1 MKVIEIEGNREL
13 SGQIRISGAKNATVA
28 LIPAAILTDEEAT
41 ICNVP
46 EITDTDALCDI
57 LKELNVSVNRSTE
70 SLVINPKDM
79 KNVEIKEEFS
89 KKLRASYYFMGAL
102 LGKYK
107 KAVMYFPGGCSIGAR
122 PIDLHL
128 KGFEALGATVTNDK
142 NKYIVEAKELKGA
155 NIYLDI
161 ASVGATINI
170 MLAAVLA
177 KGKTVIDN
185 AAKEPEIVSV
195 ATFLN
200 NMGAK
205 ITGAGTSS
213 IKIEGVESL
222 HKCFHEIIPDR
233 IEAGTYI
240 IMGALCGKNL
250 KIDNLI
256 PEHLEALLSKLEE
269 IGIDLE
275 VGQDYVIVS
284 KGTNLKPTN
293 IKTAVY
299 PGFPT
304 DLQQPLTVLL
314 TQCNGKSKL
323 TETIWENRFMH
334 INYLNMMGSDITIKN
349 QTATIMGPTELKGH
363 QVVATDLRAGAAM
376 VAAGLVAS
384 GKTTVTN
391 VEHIL
396 RGYEQ
401 IIEKL
406 TSVGAK
412 VKLKEIKD
420 ED

>member
-1 MKVIEIEGNREL
+1 MKVMEVLGGKDL
-13 SGQIRISGAKNATVA
+13 SGTIRISGAKNATVA
-28 LIPAAILTDEEAT
+28 LIPAAILTDEEVT

-57 LKELNVSVNRSTE
+57 LKSLNVDVKRASESV
-70 SLVINPKDM
+70 VINPKDM
-79 KNVEIKEEFS
+79 KNIEIAEEYS

-107 KAVMYFPGGCSIGAR
+107 KAAMYFPGGCSIGAR

-128 KGFEALGATVTNDK
+128 KGFEALGATVKSEN
-142 NKYIVEAKELKGA
+142 NKYIVEAKELHGA

-170 MLAAVLA
+170 MLAAVRA

-185 AAKEPEIVSV
+185 AAKEPEIVNV

-205 ITGAGTSS
+205 ISGAGTST
-213 IKIEGVESL
+213 IKIEGVNYL
-222 HKCFHEIIPDR
+222 HQCFHEVIPDR

-240 IMGALCGKNL
+240 IIGALCGSPL
-250 KIDNLI
+250 KVDNLI
-256 PEHLEALLSKLEE
+256 PDHLDALLSKLEE
-269 IGIDLE
+269 IGVDLE
-275 VGQDYVIVS
+275 IGADYVIINKKDVYKS
-284 KGTNLKPTN
+284 TT

-304 DLQQPLTVLL
+304 DLQQPFTVLQ
-314 TQCNGKSKL
+314 TQCNGKSK
-323 TETIWENRFMH
+323 TVETIWENRFMH
-334 INYLNMMGSDITIKN
+334 IPYLNKLGADITIKN
-349 QTATIMGPTELKGH
+349 QTATVMGPTKLKGSE
-363 QVVATDLRAGAAM
+363 VVATDLRAGAAM
-376 VAAGLVAS
+376 VAAALKAD
-384 GKTTVTN
+384 GKTTITN

-396 RGYEQ
+396 RGYES

-412 VKLKEIKD
+412 ITLKD
-420 ED
+420 V

>member
-1 MKVIEIEGNREL
+1 MKIIEIEGGKEL
-13 SGQIRISGAKNATVA
+13 SGTIRVSGAKNATVA
-28 LIPAAILTDEEAT
+28 IIPAAILADEEVT

-57 LKELNVSVNRSTE
+57 LHDLNVEFTRASG
-70 SLVINPKDM
+70 SLVINPKNM
-79 KNVEIKEEFS
+79 VNTEIAEEHS

-102 LGKYK
+102 LGKYHK
-107 KAVMYFPGGCSIGAR
+107 VSMFFPGGCSIGAR

-128 KGFEALGATVTNDK
+128 KGFEALGAVVTKDK
-142 NKYIVEAKELKGA
+142 SKYTVEAKELKGA

-185 AAKEPEIVSV
+185 AAKEPEIVNV

-205 ITGAGTSS
+205 ITGAGTSR

-240 IMGALCGKNL
+240 IIGALCGNNL

-275 VGQDYVIVS
+275 VGQDYVIVN

-293 IKTAVY
+293 IKTAVF

-334 INYLNMMGSDITIKN
+334 INYLNMMGSDITVKN
-349 QTATIMGPTELKGH
+349 QTATIIGPTELKGT

-376 VAAGLVAS
+376 VAAGLAAS

-412 VKLKEIKD
+412 LKLKEIKD

>member
-1 MKVIEIEGNREL
+1 MKLMEVEGGQEL
-13 SGQIRISGAKNATVA
+13 RGTIRISGAKNATVA

-41 ICNVP
+41 ICNIP
-46 EITDTDALCDI
+46 EITDTEALCDI
-57 LKELNVSVNRSTE
+57 LRALNVDVKRASE
-70 SLVINPKDM
+70 SIIINPSNM
-79 KNVEIKEEFS
+79 ENIEITERYS

-128 KGFEALGATVTNDK
+128 KGFEALGAKVTSEK
-142 NKYIVEAKELKGA
+142 NKYIVEAEELKGA

-170 MLAAVLA
+170 MLAAVKA
-177 KGKTVIDN
+177 KGKTVIEN
-185 AAKEPEIVSV
+185 AAKEPEIVNV

-205 ITGAGTSS
+205 ITGAGTST
-213 IKIEGVESL
+213 IKIEGVDYL
-222 HKCFHEIIPDR
+222 GKCFHEVIPDR

-240 IMGALCGKNL
+240 IIGALCGNPL
-250 KIDNLI
+250 KIDNII
-256 PEHLEALLSKLEE
+256 PEHIDSLISKLEE
-269 IGIDLE
+269 IGVDMQ
-275 VGQDYVIVS
+275 VGADYVIVTRAEKYKS
-284 KGTNLKPTN
+284 TN

-304 DLQQPLTVLL
+304 DLQQPFTVLL
-314 TQCNGKSKL
+314 TQSNGKSKV

-334 INYLNMMGSDITIKN
+334 IPYLNNLGADIIVKN
-349 QTATIMGPTELKGH
+349 QTATIVGQSDLKGTN
-363 QVVATDLRAGAAM
+363 VVATDLRAGAAM
-376 VAAGLVAS
+376 VAAALKAE
-384 GKTTVTN
+384 GKTTITN

-396 RGYEQ
+396 RGYEH

-406 TSVGAK
+406 TEVGAK
-412 VKLKEIKD
+412 IEIKEI
-420 ED
+420 

>member
-1 MKVIEIEGNREL
+1 MKIIEIEGGKEL
-13 SGQIRISGAKNATVA
+13 SGTIRVSGAKNATVA
-28 LIPAAILTDEEAT
+28 IIPAAILADEEVT

-57 LKELNVSVNRSTE
+57 LHDLNVEFTRASG
-70 SLVINPKDM
+70 SLVINPKNM
-79 KNVEIKEEFS
+79 VNTEIAEEHS

-102 LGKYK
+102 LGKYHK
-107 KAVMYFPGGCSIGAR
+107 VSMFFPGGCSIGAR

-128 KGFEALGATVTNDK
+128 KGFEALGAVVTKDK
-142 NKYIVEAKELKGA
+142 SKYTVEAKELKGA

-177 KGKTVIDN
+177 KGKTIIDN
-185 AAKEPEIVSV
+185 AAKEPEIVNV

-205 ITGAGTSS
+205 ITGAGTSR
-213 IKIEGVESL
+213 ITIEGVESL

-275 VGQDYVIVS
+275 VGQDYVIVN

-334 INYLNMMGSDITIKN
+334 INYLNMMGSDITVKN
-349 QTATIMGPTELKGH
+349 QTATIIGPTELKGH

-376 VAAGLVAS
+376 VAAGLAAS

-412 VKLKEIKD
+412 LKLKEIKD

>member
-1 MKVIEIEGNREL
+1 MKLMEIEGGIEL
-13 SGQIRISGAKNATVA
+13 SGTIRISGAKNATVA

-41 ICNVP
+41 ICNIP
-46 EITDTDALCDI
+46 EITDTEALCDI
-57 LKELNVSVNRSTE
+57 LKALNVDVKRASE
-70 SLVINPKDM
+70 SIVINPQDM
-79 KNVEIKEEFS
+79 QNIEIGEQFS

-128 KGFEALGATVTNDK
+128 KGFEALGAKVTNEK
-142 NKYIVEAKELKGA
+142 NKYIVEAEELHGA

-170 MLAAVLA
+170 MLAAVRA

-185 AAKEPEIVSV
+185 AAKEPEIVNV

-205 ITGAGTSS
+205 ITGAGTST
-213 IKIEGVESL
+213 IKIEGVDYL
-222 HKCFHEIIPDR
+222 GKCFHEVIPDR

-240 IMGALCGKNL
+240 IIGALCGNPL
-250 KIDNLI
+250 KIDNII
-256 PEHLEALLSKLEE
+256 PEHVDSLISKLEE
-269 IGIDLE
+269 IGVDIQ
-275 VGQDYVIVS
+275 VGADYVIVTRGEKYKS
-284 KGTNLKPTN
+284 TNV
-293 IKTAVY
+293 KTAVY

-304 DLQQPLTVLL
+304 DLQQPFTVLL
-314 TQCNGKSKL
+314 TQSNGKSKV

-334 INYLNMMGSDITIKN
+334 IPYLNDLGADIVVKN
-349 QTATIMGPTELKGH
+349 QTATIVGKSELKGTN
-363 QVVATDLRAGAAM
+363 VVATDLRAGAAM
-376 VAAGLVAS
+376 VAAGLKAE
-384 GKTTVTN
+384 GKTTITN

-406 TSVGAK
+406 TNVGAK
-412 VKLKEIKD
+412 IEIKEI
-420 ED
+420 